1 MARLIFLPW
10 LFVAVWSTG
19 LSAQRGTDFSG
30 SWALEDGTAAAAD
43 APARLTIRQPL
54 TTTTTTRGDP
64 MPPAYLTLAV
74 IRHFA
79 NKAEEA
85 TYRIGTLGGVVGG
98 LPDRGATSS
107 GRASLSRERSVR
119 WREDALWIEEW
130 TLTAGVVTGA
140 RTEVWRLDERGRLI
154 VTLDIREGEKIDRRM
169 LTYRRD
175 STQK

>member
-10 LFVAVWSTG
+10 LFVAVSSIG
-19 LSAQRGTDFSG
+19 LLGQQGTDFSG
-30 SWALEDGTAAAAD
+30 SWVLEDGTASAD
-43 APARLTIRQPL
+43 TPVRLTVQQPL
-54 TTTTTTRGDP
+54 TTNTRRGDP
-64 MPPAYLTLAV
+64 MPPAYLTLTV

-79 NKAEEA
+79 NNAEEA
-85 TYRIGTLGGVVGG
+85 SHRIGTMGGVVGG
-98 LPDRGATSS
+98 LPDHGATSS

-154 VTLDIREGEKIDRRM
+154 VTLEIREGEKIDRRI

>member
-10 LFVAVWSTG
+10 LFVAVWSIG
-19 LSAQRGTDFSG
+19 LQGQQGPDFSG
-30 SWALEDGTAAAAD
+30 NWVLEDGTAAAD
-43 APARLTIRQPL
+43 TPARLTVQQPI
-54 TTTTTTRGDP
+54 TTTTIRGDP

-79 NKAEEA
+79 NKDEEA

-107 GRASLSRERSVR
+107 GHASTSREWSVR
-119 WREDALWIEEW
+119 WREGALWMEEW

-154 VTLDIREGEKIDRRM
+154 VTLEIREGEKTDRRT
-169 LTYRRD
+169 LAYRRD

>member
-10 LFVAVWSTG
+10 LLVAVWSIG

-43 APARLTIRQPL
+43 TPARLTVRQPL
-54 TTTTTTRGDP
+54 TTTTVRGDP
-64 MPPAYLTLAV
+64 MPPAYLTLTV
-74 IRHFA
+74 TRHFA

-85 TYRIGTLGGVVGG
+85 AYRIGTIGGVVGG

-107 GRASLSRERSVR
+107 GRASLSRELSIR
-119 WREDALWIEEW
+119 WRETALWIEEW

-140 RTEVWRLDERGRLI
+140 RTEVWRLDEHGRLI
-154 VTLDIREGEKIDRRM
+154 VTLEIRDGEKTDRRA
-169 LTYRRD
+169 LAYRRD

>member
-1 MARLIFLPW
+1 M
-10 LFVAVWSTG
+10 
-19 LSAQRGTDFSG
+19 
-30 SWALEDGTAAAAD
+30 
-43 APARLTIRQPL
+43 
-54 TTTTTTRGDP
+54 RGDP
-64 MPPAYLTLAV
+64 MSPAYLTLAV

-85 TYRIGTLGGVVGG
+85 AYRIGTIGGVVGG

-154 VTLDIREGEKIDRRM
+154 VTLEIREGEKIDRRI